1 MKIWLRI
8 RHPLAA
14 LAHDLLMTP
23 LAWFGAQW
31 LRFNF
36 DAIPTPFLQAAQQL
50 LPLVLFVH
58 AVCYAGFGLYRG
70 VWRFASMPDL
80 VRIFKAVVTGTLIC
94 WALVALAAQIGLL
107 PPVPVPRSSFV
118 LTGLL
123 LLLFLGAP
131 RFVYRWVKD
140 HGLYYRPGQ
149 RVLIVGA
156 GDAGVLLLR
165 ELQRERDGEYEP
177 VGFVDDKDNRQGR
190 ELHGVRVLGRT
201 QDVAAIA
208 DRQAIDM
215 IFVAMPSL
223 GGERMARVLRLC
235 EASGRPVRV
244 VPRLDELLSG
254 RAQIRELR
262 EVSLEDLLGRE
273 EVTLDWETIGHC
285 VAGRT
290 VLVSGGGG
298 SIGSELCRQL
308 ARLGPARLLI
318 VDAGEFNLYRIELE
332 LRRDWPEV
340 SLQVFLLDV
349 TDAVGVGQVFAT
361 HRPELV
367 FHAAAYKHVPLLED
381 QPSTAIGNNV
391 FGTMTLAQA
400 ADCHGADAFV
410 LISTDKAVN
419 PTNVMGASKRLAEM
433 YCQNLAAR
441 SHTHFITVRFGNV
454 LGSAGS
460 VVPLFREQIARGGPV
475 TVTHPEI
482 ERYFMTIPEAAQ
494 LILQAAAVGRG
505 GEIFVLDMGAPIR
518 IATLAEQMI
527 QLSGKRPHQDIRIE
541 FTGLR
546 PGEKLYEE
554 LFHEREQLQ
563 PTVYPKLLLAQR
575 RTLDWGAFNRAL
587 EALRADC
594 RDRRDAEVLAAMHVL
609 VPEYRA
615 CGSEGGQGA
624 PVQATGT

>member
-58 AVCYAGFGLYRG
+58 AACYVRFGLYRG

-80 VRIFKAVVTGTLIC
+80 VRICKAVVTGTLIC

-156 GDAGVLLLR
+156 GDAGVSLLR

-177 VGFVDDKDNRQGR
+177 VGFADDKDNRQGR
-190 ELHGVRVLGRT
+190 ELHGVPVLGRT
-201 QDVAAIA
+201 QEVAAVVA
-208 DRQAIDM
+208 AHAIDV
-215 IFVAMPSL
+215 IFVALPSL

-235 EASGRPVRV
+235 EATGRPVRV

-273 EVTLDWETIGHC
+273 EITLDWQAIGRH

-298 SIGSELCRQL
+298 SIGSELCRQI

-332 LRRDWPEV
+332 LRRDHPALA
-340 SLQVFLLDV
+340 LQVYLLDV
-349 TDAVGVGQVFAT
+349 TGATGVEQVFAA

-381 QPSTAIGNNV
+381 QPSTAVGNNV
-391 FGTMTLAQA
+391 FGTRTLAQA
-400 ADCHGADAFV
+400 AERHAAEAFV

-441 SHTHFITVRFGNV
+441 SRTHFITVRFGNV

-541 FTGLR
+541 YTGLR

-554 LFHEREQLQ
+554 LFHERERLQ
-563 PTVYPKLLLAQR
+563 PTPYPKLLLAQR
-575 RTLDWGAFNRAL
+575 RTLDWVAFDRAL
-587 EALRADC
+587 EALAADC
-594 RDRRDAEVLAAMHVL
+594 SARRDAAVRAAMHAL

-615 CGSEGGQGA
+615 AQ
-624 PVQATGT
+624 PVQAPADPRCATGS

>member
-50 LPLVLFVH
+50 LPLVLLVH
-58 AVCYAGFGLYRG
+58 AACYVRFGLYRG

-80 VRIFKAVVTGTLIC
+80 VRIFKAVAAGSLIC

-118 LTGLL
+118 LSGLL

-131 RFVYRWVKD
+131 RFVYRWIKD

-156 GDAGVLLLR
+156 GDAGVSLLR

-177 VGFVDDKDNRQGR
+177 VGFADDKDNRQGR
-190 ELHGVRVLGRT
+190 ELHGVPVLGRT
-201 QDVAAIA
+201 QEVAAIVA
-208 DRQAIDM
+208 AHAIDV
-215 IFVAMPSL
+215 IFVALPSL

-235 EASGRPVRV
+235 EATGRPVRV

-273 EVTLDWETIGHC
+273 EVRLDWETIGRR

-298 SIGSELCRQL
+298 SIGSELCRQI

-332 LRRDWPEV
+332 LRRDHPDLALHV
-340 SLQVFLLDV
+340 YLLDV
-349 TDAVGVGQVFAT
+349 TDATGVGQIFVT

-381 QPSTAIGNNV
+381 QPSTAVGNNV
-391 FGTMTLAQA
+391 FGTLTLAQA
-400 ADCHGADAFV
+400 ADRHAAEAFV

-441 SHTHFITVRFGNV
+441 SRTHFITVRFGNV

-518 IATLAEQMI
+518 IVTLAEQMI

-587 EALRADC
+587 EALRVDC
-594 RDRRDAEVLAAMHVL
+594 RDRRDADVLAAMQVL

-615 CGSEGGQGA
+615 SGGQGGEGA
-624 PVQATGT
+624 AAQATGT